1 MIGGEGYSLDFEQQI
16 PFSGLIHTENNNNAF
31 GGLQIKIQHTFQKK
45 QHLTLAGNYAISEN
59 HLSNFF
65 HGKPIYGIS
74 VGYGYESPL
83 GPIEGFLSYS
93 NKTKDLGFY
102 LNIGFGF

>member
-16 PFSGLIHTENNNNAF
+16 PFSGLIHTENINNAF

-45 QHLTLAGNYAISEN
+45 QHLTLAGNYAIQKITYQTS
-59 HLSNFF
+59 SW
-65 HGKPIYGIS
+65 KPIYGIS

>member
-16 PFSGLIHTENNNNAF
+16 PFSGLIHTENINNAF

-93 NKTKDLGFY
+93 NKTKD
-102 LNIGFGF
+102 FGF